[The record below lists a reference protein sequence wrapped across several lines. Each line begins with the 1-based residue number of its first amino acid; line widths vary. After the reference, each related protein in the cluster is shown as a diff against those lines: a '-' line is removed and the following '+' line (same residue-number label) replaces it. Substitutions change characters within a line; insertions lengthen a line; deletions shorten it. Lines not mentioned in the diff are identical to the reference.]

1 MDIQSYFKV
10 GSVVSRNKGS
20 IVDTAFSSD
29 QEPDWDDL
37 DVVVFLVNENRFT
50 DDTIQSSDSDDFEA
64 LLLRELDGLYLYGK
78 SPKIAWLGRFINGA
92 SLADTESGLAE
103 VIAFLITKKVLPI
116 IICADKRTTVSAYKA
131 YERLEQ
137 ITNITAIDA
146 FLNIDDTKD
155 GYIGRIIKSQPNFLF
170 NYANIGFQTY
180 LVNPEELDLAEQ
192 LYFESCRLGLIRG
205 AVQAAEPYLRGAEII
220 TCSMSAVKSAD
231 FKSSSSP
238 QPNGIFAEEVCQLMR
253 YAGLTAL
260 NQVLLITDLIP
271 EKILSSEVDGKLIA
285 EMIWCF
291 LDGFP
296 HRKSELPGLKKEGFL
311 KYRVPLKDD
320 EFQLVF
326 YKSLNTD
333 RWWME
338 VPVPPQYA
346 NKYRKHHMVPC
357 DYNDYMVATGDD
369 LPERWWKAYKKML

>member
-1 MDIQSYFKV
+1 MEIQSYFKV
-10 GSVVSRNKGS
+10 RSFDSLNKGS
-20 IVDTAFSSD
+20 ILDGAFGLS
-29 QEPDWDDL
+29 EALDWDEV
-37 DVVVFLVNENRFT
+37 DVAFLLVNENRYDNNEQLFA
-50 DDTIQSSDSDDFEA
+50 D
-64 LLLRELDGLYLYGK
+64 LDGLQHQLLHELDQLYSYGA
-78 SPKIAWLGRFINGA
+78 STKIAWLGEFVNGET
-92 SLADTESGLAE
+92 LADTESGLAE
-103 VIAFLITKKVLPI
+103 VIAHLITKKVVPV
-116 IICADKRTTVSAYKA
+116 IICIDKRTTVAAYKA

-146 FLNIDDTKD
+146 YLNIDDNKG
-155 GYIGRIIKSQPNFLF
+155 GYVGRIIKSQPNFLF

-180 LVNPEELDLAEQ
+180 LVNPEELELSEQ
-192 LYFESCRLGLIRG
+192 LYFEASRLGLIRG
-205 AVQAAEPYLRGAEII
+205 AIQSAEPYLRGAEII
-220 TCSMSAVKSAD
+220 TCSMSSIKSAD
-231 FKSSSSP
+231 FKSSQSP

-260 NQVLLITDLIP
+260 NQVLLITDLLP
-271 EKILSSEVDGKLIA
+271 SKVLDSEVDGKLLA

-296 HRKSELPGLKKEGFL
+296 YRKPEQPGLKKEGFL

-357 DYNDYMVATGDD
+357 DYNDYMIATNDD